1 MNRRVQLVLATATR
15 PGAIAIVQLIGE
27 SQSILRE
34 LTGVNDWPV
43 GRMRL
48 VDFGG
53 IDEGLAVRL
62 TERVTQLMPHG
73 GPRVVQRLT
82 TRLRELGAEVV
93 PDATAND
100 VDPRELF
107 PEAQDFV
114 GAVMLQTLA
123 RAQSPLAID
132 LLLDQPRR
140 WRAAAPTPSTFSAD
154 DRARS
159 ARLNRLIDPPIVVLA
174 GQPNVGKSTLSNAL
188 LGRAM
193 SIAFDRPGTTR
204 DYTSARIELAG
215 IVVDWHDTPGIRKTS
230 DVIEQRAIELA
241 SRLIDR
247 ADLLIAMTDHEHDW
261 PELPREPDLRITNKI
276 DVDQPSNRASVLGI
290 SAKTGAGLADLVTA
304 ARKALVPDEDLVHPG
319 PWLFDEQL
327 ISNLAAQGHE

>member
-1 MNRRVQLVLATATR
+1 VLATATR
-15 PGAIAIVQLIGE
+15 PGAIAILQLIGE
-27 SQSILRE
+27 SESMLRE
-34 LTGVNDWPV
+34 LTGVGDWPV

-48 VDFGG
+48 VDLAG

-73 GPRVVQRLT
+73 GPRVVQQLT
-82 TRLRELGAEVV
+82 TRLRELGAEIIA
-93 PDATAND
+93 DAAASD
-100 VDPRELF
+100 IDPRELY
-107 PEAQDFV
+107 PEAQDSV
-114 GAVMLQTLA
+114 EAIMLQTLA

-132 LLLDQPRR
+132 LLLDQPSR
-140 WRAAAPTPSTFSAD
+140 WRAAAAAGSSFSSED
-154 DRARS
+154 QARS

-215 IVVDWHDTPGIRKTS
+215 LVVDWHDTPGIRTTS

-241 SRLIDR
+241 RRLIDR
-247 ADLLIAMTDHEHDW
+247 ADLLIAMSDHEHDW
-261 PELPREPDLRITNKI
+261 PELPREPDLRIFNKI
-276 DVDQPSNRASVLGI
+276 DLDQSSKRSKVLGV
-290 SAKTGAGLADLVTA
+290 SAKTGAGMAELVTA
-304 ARKALVPDEDLVHPG
+304 VRSALVPDEDLMHPA
-319 PWLFDEQL
+319 PWVIDERL
-327 ISNLAAQGHE
+327 VSNTSAPCHE